1 MCGIVGYCG
10 PRPASPVLMAAL
22 ARLEYRGYDS
32 SGIATVGN
40 DELIVERRVGKL
52 STLRAGI
59 ANRAATATTGIG
71 HTRWATHGAPTEAN
85 AHPHRDCHDRLAIVH
100 NGIIENFASLRADLE
115 RAGHTLR
122 SETDSEAV
130 AHLIEEADTTDLGA
144 AFRAILPRLEG
155 AFTIAVTHV
164 DHPGLLVATRRHAPL
179 VIGRGEHESFLAS
192 DPTALAGIAT
202 EVIYLEDGDIVELR
216 ATTIRVTDREGAD
229 VIRAATPLTGE
240 IDAISKGDYEHYMRK
255 EIEEQSTALR
265 AAIAGRVRDGRI
277 HLAEIESLAGAVAAA
292 TRIEM
297 VACGSAYYAALIVAR
312 LIERWA
318 GIVVRVSVASEFRYS
333 PPALGPDVIVMAI
346 SQSGETAD
354 TLAATRLAQAA
365 GAPVIAVVNAAGSS
379 LAREADATVL
389 LQAGPE
395 IAVAATK
402 SFTAQ
407 ATVGAVVA
415 AVVARLRESLTPAE
429 EQRIAAALT
438 ALPSLAAEAIAMSA
452 AAVEV
457 AARVHDAAGF
467 LYLGRGAGLPAAMEG
482 ALKLKEVSY
491 VHADGYAAGELKH
504 GPIAL
509 VDPSRPVVAVA
520 TASTTLPKLIGNLME
535 AKARGGMIIAV
546 AESDSP
552 VAAVADL
559 LLPVPACDEE
569 FAPIIAVIPLQRF
582 AYEHAVARGL
592 DVDQPRN
599 IAKSVTVE

>member
-1 MCGIVGYCG
+1 
-10 PRPASPVLMAAL
+10 MAAL

-179 VIGRGEHESFLAS
+179 VVGRGERESFLAS

>member
-1 MCGIVGYCG
+1 MV
-10 PRPASPVLMAAL
+10 AAL

-32 SGIATVGN
+32 SGIATVG
-40 DELIVERRVGKL
+40 DDGLYVERRAGKL
-52 STLRAGI
+52 DALRA
-59 ANRAATATTGIG
+59 ALTARPATATTGIG

-85 AHPHRDCHDRLAIVH
+85 AHPHRDCHDRLAVVH
-100 NGIIENFASLRADLE
+100 NGIIENYAILRDELRA
-115 RAGHTLR
+115 AGHILR
-122 SETDSEAV
+122 SETDSEVV
-130 AHLIEEADTTDLGA
+130 AHLLEDVGTSDLRAALTT
-144 AFRAILPRLEG
+144 ILPRLEG
-155 AFTIAVTHV
+155 AFALAVTHV
-164 DHPGLLVATRRHAPL
+164 DHPGVVVGTRRHAPL
-179 VIGRGEHESFLAS
+179 VVGLTDTEGFIAS
-192 DPTALAGIAT
+192 DPSAIAGSAT
-202 EVIYLEDGDIVELR
+202 TVVYLEDGDIIELR
-216 ATTIRVTDREGAD
+216 EQTLRVTDSSGRD
-229 VIRAATPLTGE
+229 VERARLPLTDDGTT
-240 IDAISKGDYEHYMRK
+240 AGKGGYAHYMRK
-255 EIEEQSTALR
+255 EIDEQPAALR
-265 AAIAGRVRDGRI
+265 AALAGRVSHGSI
-277 HLAEIESLAGAVAAA
+277 SLAELEGLAPALRV
-292 TRIEM
+292 TSRIEM
-297 VACGSAYYAALIVAR
+297 VACGSAYYAALVTAR
-312 LIERWA
+312 LLERWA

-333 PPALGPDVIVMAI
+333 PPQLGPDVVVLAI

-365 GAPVIAVVNAAGSS
+365 GAPVIALVNAAGSS

-407 ATVGAVVA
+407 ATVGAVTA
-415 AVVARLRESLTPAE
+415 AVIARLRGALAPAE
-429 EQRIAAALT
+429 EQRIAAALA
-438 ALPSLAAEAIAMSA
+438 ALPSLAAEAIEMSA
-452 AAVEV
+452 AATGV

-520 TASTTLPKLIGNLME
+520 TASATLPKLIGNLME
-535 AKARGGMIIAV
+535 AKARGGTIIAV
-546 AESDSP
+546 AEPDSP
-552 VAAVADL
+552 VAAVADH

-569 FAPIIAVIPLQRF
+569 LAPIIAVIPLQRL

>member
-179 VIGRGEHESFLAS
+179 VVGRGERESFLAS